1 MKKKIYDILLLIIAI
16 FAGIGLIIC
25 AVELVRYFSLR
36 WGSLGR
42 LGVDNF
48 GSELALIT
56 IRNGSFV
63 LQFVAWITSLS
74 AIVIAVGSVL
84 GIREMFQFRKAR
96 HQLLDDIRELNVKH
110 EKYQR
115 SVENFEKSI
124 EEKLKNEGNLIRA
137 KIFYTQGHYEDAW
150 EVLKDMLASYEVC
163 LYKGMVLAR
172 RKDYS
177 DALTSLNAALQFKR
191 GDKARVHFNIGKC
204 WEENLQYEEAIK
216 SYDLAIEIKGNYWA
230 AYNNKALSLKR
241 LGRIND
247 AIAELKKI
255 IGIDKNNER
264 AYYNLGCYYAILEDH
279 KEALKCLKRAVELSP
294 KLKSMATTDSDFA
307 NLVESEEFKEITKDD
322 DGVDK

>member
-1 MKKKIYDILLLIIAI
+1 
-16 FAGIGLIIC
+16 
-25 AVELVRYFSLR
+25 
-36 WGSLGR
+36 
-42 LGVDNF
+42 
-48 GSELALIT
+48 
-56 IRNGSFV
+56 
-63 LQFVAWITSLS
+63 
-74 AIVIAVGSVL
+74 
-84 GIREMFQFRKAR
+84 
-96 HQLLDDIRELNVKH
+96 
-110 EKYQR
+110 
-115 SVENFEKSI
+115 
-124 EEKLKNEGNLIRA
+124 
-137 KIFYTQGHYEDAW
+137 
-150 EVLKDMLASYEVC
+150 
-163 LYKGMVLAR
+163 MVLAR